1 MLKKSRTKKL
11 LLFIFIS
18 LLFKPLWLFNNTNLG
33 QPADDM
39 YHWIHAATIAFDKDI
54 DYTEDYQIDNGT
66 FNNITNVPS
75 APPGAGYMSS
85 PFVFIFSQF
94 DNLNSGYGNVSRTNP
109 TGTFGYLG
117 FFFAGL
123 FYTICGFYFLKKLIN
138 NKKFNGLIIFC
149 AFLSSLVHFVTTRF
163 LMPHAVEFFLCAVI
177 LYIFEKN
184 KSKISKV
191 EFLFLILSYLMLAIT
206 RPSTFIYTLVLIMI
220 YRNKF
225 DISKANLIIYIPI
238 SSMFSYLYIWIS
250 RTLYS
255 QNYMFLNTYG
265 SDMDSYRATLNIDQ
279 ILNGLIKLPN
289 LFVSPSMGILWS
301 TPIVFFGILYM
312 FFAKNK
318 INIDYFLL
326 FIFFAGS
333 FSPLLIWQGRE
344 VAYGQRLLIGIIPM
358 CVLLVSRNL
367 QKFQSSKLLLTL
379 SSLFTYIGYLF
390 FYSSNNLTLRYGTT
404 LWGTI
409 VGFAGTNYYIEVIK
423 GLYNF
428 EIILSAFLRNIYVV
442 NISKF
447 TNINEIIFSNVNINS
462 FDANRIGNFFN
473 YLNIYSEVNTAYLLL
488 VNVLVFGFSYLFIKL
503 FFNDFSANTS
513 K

>member
-1 MLKKSRTKKL
+1 
-11 LLFIFIS
+11 
-18 LLFKPLWLFNNTNLG
+18 
-33 QPADDM
+33 
-39 YHWIHAATIAFDKDI
+39 
-54 DYTEDYQIDNGT
+54 
-66 FNNITNVPS
+66 
-75 APPGAGYMSS
+75 
-85 PFVFIFSQF
+85 
-94 DNLNSGYGNVSRTNP
+94 
-109 TGTFGYLG
+109 
-117 FFFAGL
+117 
-123 FYTICGFYFLKKLIN
+123 
-138 NKKFNGLIIFC
+138 
-149 AFLSSLVHFVTTRF
+149 
-163 LMPHAVEFFLCAVI
+163 
-177 LYIFEKN
+177 
-184 KSKISKV
+184 
-191 EFLFLILSYLMLAIT
+191 
-206 RPSTFIYTLVLIMI
+206 
-220 YRNKF
+220 
-225 DISKANLIIYIPI
+225 
-238 SSMFSYLYIWIS
+238 
-250 RTLYS
+250 
-255 QNYMFLNTYG
+255 MFLNTYG
-265 SDMDSYRATLNIDQ
+265 SDMDSYRATFNIDQ

-312 FFAKNK
+312 VFARNK

-326 FIFFAGS
+326 FIFFVGS

-367 QKFQSSKLLLTL
+367 QKFQSSKLLTL
-379 SSLFTYIGYLF
+379 SSLITYIGYLF

-404 LWGTI
+404 LWGTE
-409 VGFAGTNYYIEVIK
+409 VGFAGTNYYLEVIK

-428 EIILSAFLRNIYVV
+428 EIILSSFLRNIYVV

-447 TNINEIIFSNVNINS
+447 TNINELIFSNVNINS

>member
-1 MLKKSRTKKL
+1 MIKLEGKNIRLRLVEEKDADFILALRLDNRYNTFLSPVSSDLEAQKSWIRNYKDDEKK
-11 LLFIFIS
+11 
-18 LLFKPLWLFNNTNLG
+18 
-33 QPADDM
+33 
-39 YHWIHAATIAFDKDI
+39 
-54 DYTEDYQIDNGT
+54 EDYD
-66 FNNITNVPS
+66 
-75 APPGAGYMSS
+75 
-85 PFVFIFSQF
+85 
-94 DNLNSGYGNVSRTNP
+94 
-109 TGTFGYLG
+109 
-117 FFFAGL
+117 
-123 FYTICGFYFLKKLIN
+123 KLIN

-326 FIFFAGS
+326 LIFFDN
-333 FSPLLIWQGRE
+333 LLEFRFL
-344 VAYGQRLLIGIIPM
+344 YR
-358 CVLLVSRNL
+358 RNAP
-367 QKFQSSKLLLTL
+367 
-379 SSLFTYIGYLF
+379 I
-390 FYSSNNLTLRYGTT
+390 
-404 LWGTI
+404 
-409 VGFAGTNYYIEVIK
+409 
-423 GLYNF
+423 F
-428 EIILSAFLRNIYVV
+428 E
-442 NISKF
+442 
-447 TNINEIIFSNVNINS
+447 
-462 FDANRIGNFFN
+462 
-473 YLNIYSEVNTAYLLL
+473 
-488 VNVLVFGFSYLFIKL
+488 
-503 FFNDFSANTS
+503 
-513 K
+513 